1 MNNMEIK
8 RLLNHNLLAG
18 IVERVHED
26 NLPVEICV
34 GENKN
39 GLVDVLFVYPDTFQD
54 EFEPLMDGVF
64 NEVFGPL
71 EGGFEL

>member
-1 MNNMEIK
+1 M
-8 RLLNHNLLAG
+8 
-18 IVERVHED
+18 HED

-34 GENKN
+34 GENKG

-54 EFEPLMDGVF
+54 KFEPLMDGVF
-64 NEVFGPL
+64 NEVFSPL

>member
-1 MNNMEIK
+1 MKSK
-8 RLLNHNLLAG
+8 RLLIPILLTG
-18 IVERVHED
+18 IVEKVHED

-34 GENKN
+34 GENKG
-39 GLVDVLFVYPDTFQD
+39 GLVDVLFVYPETFQ
-54 EFEPLMDGVF
+54 EAFEPLMDSVF

>member
-1 MNNMEIK
+1 MKTK
-8 RLLNHNLLAG
+8 RLLNPKLLTG
-18 IVERVHED
+18 IVEKVHED

-34 GENKN
+34 GENKG

-54 EFEPLMDGVF
+54 KFEPLLDGVF
-64 NEVFGPL
+64 NEVFSPL

>member
-1 MNNMEIK
+1 MEIK

-71 EGGFEL
+71 EGGLEL